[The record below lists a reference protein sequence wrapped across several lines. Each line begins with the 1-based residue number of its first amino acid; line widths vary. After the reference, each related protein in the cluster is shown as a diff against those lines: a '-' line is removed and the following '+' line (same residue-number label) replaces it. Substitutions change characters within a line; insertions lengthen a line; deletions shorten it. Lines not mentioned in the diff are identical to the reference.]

1 MTWNIWVEIPP
12 KTPKSHDSHSVVT
25 AGAFHSSLGN
35 HPLWVWNIM
44 EQCQIGPTWTNILLM
59 NIPSKYCMF
68 TKRPSWH
75 EGFHHSVLFIDTGK
89 QSVGFVGQLQK
100 SHTFHRWRDS
110 LGHRPKLKTRFSSD
124 YLYYRFHMV
133 PCLKFKDGSSMSA
146 YISTQCKRER
156 EGGRRE

>member
-1 MTWNIWVEIPP
+1 
-12 KTPKSHDSHSVVT
+12 
-25 AGAFHSSLGN
+25 
-35 HPLWVWNIM
+35 M

-156 EGGRRE
+156 ERERGEKRVEKLAQDENTKGVKGYLFPAPGLLATALLKEVIH